1 MTMRARR
8 AGLVVALL
16 VVTACTSG
24 GASTST
30 ETTAT
35 SAPTTSAPTTRAPST
50 TTIPTTVPTPT
61 TVLDTDTA
69 KVLERKA
76 AHLVPHN
83 GWIALTVGHDETE
96 AADLDIWLVALDQEP
111 RRVIGTDTDT
121 VDEMCPAFSP
131 DGRRLAYGRLE
142 GQSASLAFADVDADG
157 RASDPVTIEVGDG
170 LPPPCPVWSPDGS
183 QVAFGVARTS
193 PINPTTSAAGSEVWI
208 ITLSDK
214 ETTVLPDL
222 LATDLEW
229 SPDGSLLAI
238 ASGSEQAVTG
248 GNMLHDG
255 RINLYAPA
263 SGTIHSIDPTGGA
276 TNLTWSP
283 DGGRIAYERIA
294 RQTDDVGV
302 ELQVI
307 DVETEDQEVLATY
320 GRVHGIGP
328 VWSPDGEW
336 VLYQRCAPSSVC
348 NGERHAVVLASVS
361 DTEDGPSSV
370 REVVIT
376 SPRTATWTGRSMNA
390 YRVTWSPDGQYLLYV
405 AWRGSEDFVAA
416 VPIDPEGPTLWL
428 ADLPG
433 IVARDGYAEGST
445 FVPIQTWGIG
455 ASG

>member
-1 MTMRARR
+1 MTMRLRP
-8 AGLVVALL
+8 AGLVAAMFVIS
-16 VVTACTSG
+16 ACSSG
-24 GASTST
+24 GALATT
-30 ETTAT
+30 EP
-35 SAPTTSAPTTRAPST
+35 PTTSAPTTTAPST
-50 TTIPTTVPTPT
+50 TPNLTGVPS
-61 TVLDTDTA
+61 
-69 KVLERKA
+69 
-76 AHLVPHN
+76 N
-83 GWIALTVGHDETE
+83 GWIALT
-96 AADLDIWLVALDQEP
+96 AAQNEFTAASDADIWLVALDKEP
-111 RRVIGTDTDT
+111 RRVVGTDTDT

-131 DGRRLAYGRLE
+131 DGRRLAYGRLD
-142 GQSASLAFADVDADG
+142 GQSASIAVADVDAEG

-170 LPPPCPVWSPDGS
+170 MPPPCPVWSPDGN
-183 QVAFGVARTS
+183 QIAFGAARTS
-193 PINPTTSAAGSEVWI
+193 PINPTSSAAGSEVWI
-208 ITLSDK
+208 ITLSDN

-238 ASGSEQAVTG
+238 ASGSDQAVTG

-255 RINLYAPA
+255 RIYLYTPA
-263 SGTIHSIDPTGGA
+263 SGTIQSIDPTGGA
-276 TNLTWSP
+276 TNVTWSP

-320 GRVHGIGP
+320 GRLHGIGP

-336 VLYQRCAPSSVC
+336 VLYQRCAPASVC

-376 SPRTATWTGRSMNA
+376 SPRTATWTGRSMSP

-405 AWRGSEDFVAA
+405 AWLGSENFVAA

-445 FVPIQTWGIG
+445 HVPIQTWGIQP
-455 ASG
+455 SG